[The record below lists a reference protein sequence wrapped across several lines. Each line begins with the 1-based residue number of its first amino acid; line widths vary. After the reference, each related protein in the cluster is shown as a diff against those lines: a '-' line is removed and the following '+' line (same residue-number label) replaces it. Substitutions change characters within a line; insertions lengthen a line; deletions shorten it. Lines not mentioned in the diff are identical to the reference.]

1 MVRSSP
7 QPGSGGVP
15 PIGHVV
21 RRQCDAGEHEYG
33 PLGRD
38 LDPDRHD
45 RGNRPEAGF
54 VEAEKAGRLA
64 AQAVGGELR
73 GRLAVEVQ
81 PEGIT
86 EREAPARGPHGELDP
101 PGADDAVNGE
111 QRQGKKVAH
120 AAVSRSSR
128 PAGR

>member
-1 MVRSSP
+1 MYI
-7 QPGSGGVP
+7 GSNDFKLYAVNAATELLTTRYDELEQYVKGMTTVDWREVLGV
-15 PIGHVV
+15 
-21 RRQCDAGEHEYG
+21 A
-33 PLGRD
+33 
-38 LDPDRHD
+38 
-45 RGNRPEAGF
+45 PEAGF